1 MCQRGS
7 HDVKELIPELFYL
20 SEMFKNENE
29 YELGTMSENGHKVDD
44 VVLPSWAK
52 VNAKRNS
59 TKQKT
64 NRHLKGIKKVYT
76 KVLDMNV
83 TSVITVQPD

>member
-64 NRHLKGIKKVYT
+64 NSINNILWYNSAAYRKI
-76 KVLDMNV
+76 
-83 TSVITVQPD
+83 QFWPRCEA